1 MMELAT
7 KTITAESTIG
17 SQRAE
22 SGVMRSLLVLTAARL
37 GEATF
42 VERMG
47 QGVSR
52 EAPEILPSA

>member
-7 KTITAESTIG
+7 KTITAERTIG

-22 SGVMRSLLVLTAARL
+22 SGVMRSLLVLTAERL
-37 GEATF
+37 GEATLA
-42 VERMG
+42 ERMG
-47 QGVSR
+47 QGASR